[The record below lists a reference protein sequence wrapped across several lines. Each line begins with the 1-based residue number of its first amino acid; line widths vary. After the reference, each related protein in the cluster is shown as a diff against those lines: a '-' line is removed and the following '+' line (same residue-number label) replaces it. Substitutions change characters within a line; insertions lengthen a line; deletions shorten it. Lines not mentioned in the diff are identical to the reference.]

1 MKFILG
7 YPSLSPSICASF
19 HLILPCRS
27 AANLEGRAMA
37 SSKLIHL
44 DGTTLEGGGQLLRL
58 AISLSSLTHL
68 PIKITDIRGKRGPIS
83 SPGKDGGLKP
93 AHLAAVTWLA
103 KATGAET
110 EGMEAKSR
118 ELTFRP
124 SAFDTRPQGVWKDI
138 REESKIIRRT
148 CHISLSTPGSVS
160 LILQAV
166 LPYILFGLSAFPEE
180 QATPI
185 PLRVSID
192 GGTNVSNSPSF
203 DYVCQVLLPTL
214 SLKLGIPEITTTLH
228 KRGWSTGGT
237 QIGSVTFDILPFPKR
252 HVLPA
257 FHFSKRGRLAKVRV
271 SVLAPGAKAKRVIRE
286 DVIKQLL
293 ALEPEL
299 EIVFPVDEDS
309 RNEKRWY
316 LLLVAETSEGYRLGR
331 DWLYDRKTKGI
342 KIEETCVQLVSKVIK
357 DLKRELDHGGC
368 VDEYMQD
375 QLVIFQALADGQAA
389 VDAGRQQASLHT
401 ETARWVAERVLGVR
415 FNDNGN
421 CEGVQF
427 RVGEDCSRQTEEVVE
442 GVRELKI

>member
-1 MKFILG
+1 MPF
-7 YPSLSPSICASF
+7 SIVSSRQ
-19 HLILPCRS
+19 LP
-27 AANLEGRAMA
+27 ANVKGRAMA
-37 SSKLIHL
+37 SSELIHL

-124 SAFDTRPQGVWKDI
+124 RASDMRLQGLWKDI
-138 REESKIIRRT
+138 REDGKITRRT
-148 CHISLSTPGSVS
+148 CHISLATPGSVS

-166 LPYILFGLSAFPEE
+166 LPYLLFGLSAFPEE

-185 PLRVSID
+185 PLRVTIN

-203 DYVCQVLLPTL
+203 DYVCQVLLPML
-214 SLKLGIPEITTTLH
+214 SKKLGIPEVTTVLH

-237 QIGSVTFDILPFPKR
+237 QIGSVTFDMVPFPKA

-257 FHFSKRGRLAKVRV
+257 FNLFKRGGLTKVRV
-271 SVLAPGAKAKRVIRE
+271 SVLAPGATARKYIRGS
-286 DVIKQLL
+286 VIKQLL
-293 ALEPEL
+293 AIEPEL
-299 EIVFPVDEDS
+299 EIVFPVDDDS
-309 RNEKRWY
+309 NNEKRWY

-342 KIEETCVQLVSKVIK
+342 KTDETCEQLVSKVVK
-357 DLKRELDHGGC
+357 DLRRELQHGAC

-375 QLVIFQALADGQAA
+375 QLVVFQALANGLAA
-389 VDAGRQQASLHT
+389 VDTGKQQASLHT
-401 ETARWVAERVLGVR
+401 KTARWVAEQILGVK
-415 FNDNGN
+415 FNDNGD
-421 CEGVQF
+421 CEGVNFQ
-427 RVGEDCSRQTEEVVE
+427 VGEDYPRRREELEDVANEV
-442 GVRELKI
+442 GELAV